1 MNSINLLGAV
11 RNAFHCIVV
20 LLVTAFT
27 LTVAVCVSAD
37 ASFSDEM
44 SDLGSDADA
53 SRGPTEPAVKRER
66 IEMSH
71 PLQEMWVWCERGQT
85 ESHTDQHLTRL
96 FLFFLGLSGRRSWP
110 EHPPAVSVCNVHR
123 QECSN
128 VSSPLTSIYKY
139 EKLTGCFFLRHSA
152 TGLSIFVFAATVNEC
167 VQYFSFFTGCVVLV
181 IHPPSFCF

>member
-11 RNAFHCIVV
+11 RNAFHCILV

-85 ESHTDQHLTRL
+85 E
-96 FLFFLGLSGRRSWP
+96 
-110 EHPPAVSVCNVHR
+110 HPPAVSVCNVHR

-139 EKLTGCFFLRHSA
+139 EKLTGCFLSRHSA

>member
-27 LTVAVCVSAD
+27 LAVCVFAD

-71 PLQEMWVWCERGQT
+71 PLQEM
-85 ESHTDQHLTRL
+85 
-96 FLFFLGLSGRRSWP
+96 
-110 EHPPAVSVCNVHR
+110 
-123 QECSN
+123 
-128 VSSPLTSIYKY
+128 
-139 EKLTGCFFLRHSA
+139 
-152 TGLSIFVFAATVNEC
+152 
-167 VQYFSFFTGCVVLV
+167 
-181 IHPPSFCF
+181 